1 MKPDITTRAELID
14 ALRTASE
21 LEHQLMAQY
30 LFAVYSMKRY
40 TWEGLDAVQLERV
53 RRWSSS
59 ITLIARQEMEH
70 LGLALNLLSSIGGT
84 PSFTRPNMPQ
94 RPDYYGKAGIKLELT
109 RGNLDTIK
117 RFQRFEAPDPLTK
130 KLKPEE
136 PVSQSE
142 ARKWCRNKDE
152 EVTSRAQ
159 LDTLLTSR
167 AQALHAAPGKLGKLG
182 KLGTSAPVLGFGWT
196 SVQDLYEAIRAGFVY
211 LAGTMGERNLF
222 VGRPALQIFGGPT
235 SPQHGTMNDLNQYGL
250 DIIGVTDLASA
261 RQAITMI
268 LEQGEGISVNA
279 AYLRWTH
286 FCLFTGIRNDMEEHD
301 LGELAAR
308 PVVRN
313 PMTTLYPD
321 VEQDE
326 VTLLT
331 NATTRE
337 VAKIFNDSYELM
349 LLLLL
354 YLYSD
359 NVKTQAQVNALMDA
373 AFFPL
378 MTMFIRPL
386 AEILTEL
393 PAFESAR
400 EKTNDGMR
408 NAGPGFELNGDV
420 LLFPALSATWDLFQ
434 ERFDTIVRR
443 YDELLRDGDPWIDLA
458 NQRESGHDKS
468 RIWRRLVYMQSNMQR
483 LATDWRSHWLNIGIT
498 TQ

>member
-1 MKPDITTRAELID
+1 MKPQITTRADLID

-21 LEHQLMAQY
+21 LEHQLMVQY

-94 RPDYYGKAGIKLELT
+94 KGDYYGKAGIKLELT

-117 RFQRFEAPDPLTK
+117 RFQRFESPDLLTK
-130 KLKPEE
+130 KLPLEA
-136 PVSQSE
+136 PVNQKQARTWCDRKKKVGSRSKLDSRLTTE
-142 ARKWCRNKDE
+142 AHKAFAALP
-152 EVTSRAQ
+152 SI
-159 LDTLLTSR
+159 LT
-167 AQALHAAPGKLGKLG
+167 
-182 KLGTSAPVLGFGWT
+182 TSAPVLGFGWA
-196 SVQDLYEAIRAGFVY
+196 SVQELYEAIRSGFDY
-211 LAGTMGERNLF
+211 LGSTMEERDLF
-222 VGRPALQIFGGPT
+222 VGKPSLQIFGGSG
-235 SPQHGTMNDLNQYGL
+235 SPQQGSMDDLNQYDVDL
-250 DIIGVTDLASA
+250 IGVTNLASA
-261 RQAITMI
+261 RLAITMI

-279 AYLRWTH
+279 DYLRWTH
-286 FCLFTGIRNDMEEHD
+286 FCLFTGIRSDMEEFK

-313 PMTTLYPD
+313 PMTSLYPD
-321 VEQDE
+321 VEKSE

-331 NATTRE
+331 NPHTLL
-337 VAKIFNDSYELM
+337 VARIFNESYELM

-359 NVKTQAQVNALMDA
+359 NIKTQDEVNSFMDA

-393 PAFESAR
+393 PAFENVKETSP
-400 EKTNDGMR
+400 DGMG

-420 LLFPALSATWDLFQ
+420 LLFPNLDATWDLFQ
-434 ERFDTIVRR
+434 ERFDTIVGM
-443 YDELLRDGDPWIDLA
+443 YDELLRDGDPWIGLA
-458 NQRESGHDKS
+458 NQRESGFRRS
-468 RIWRRLVYMQSNMQR
+468 RIWRRLEYMRSNMQR
-483 LATDWRSHWLNIGIT
+483 LATDWRAKWLNIGIT

>member
-1 MKPDITTRAELID
+1 MKADITTRAELID
-14 ALRTASE
+14 ALRTAAE

-94 RPDYYGKAGIKLELT
+94 RADYYGAAGIKLELT

-130 KLKPEE
+130 KLKPEQ
-136 PVSQSE
+136 PVDQKA
-142 ARKWCRNKDE
+142 ARRWCKDKDE
-152 EVTSRAQ
+152 TVTNRAQ
-159 LDTLLTSR
+159 LDAKLTAN
-167 AQALHAAPGKLGKLG
+167 AQAFHAASATKAGLLGG
-182 KLGTSAPVLGFGWT
+182 APVLEFAWG
-196 SVQDLYEAIRAGFVY
+196 SVQELYEAIRAGFIR
-211 LAGTMGERNLF
+211 LTAELGERSLF
-222 VGRPALQIFGGPT
+222 VGRPSLQVFGGPS
-235 SPQHGTMNDLNQYGL
+235 SPQYGTMNDLNQYGL
-250 DIIGVTDLASA
+250 DVIGVSDLASA

-268 LEQGEGISVNA
+268 LEQGEGVSVNA
-279 AYLRWTH
+279 SYLRWTH
-286 FCLFTGIRNDMEEHD
+286 FCLFTGVRNDMEEHGLEE
-301 LGELAAR
+301 LGAR

-313 PMTTLYPD
+313 PMTMLHPD
-321 VEQDE
+321 VCPQDE

-331 NATTRE
+331 NPQTIQ
-337 VAKIFNDSYELM
+337 VAKIFNQSYELM

-359 NVKTQAQVNALMDA
+359 NVKSQEQVNSLMDA

-386 AEILTEL
+386 AEMLTEM
-393 PAFESAR
+393 PAFANPR
-400 EKTNDGMR
+400 EKTKDGMR

-420 LLFPALSATWDLFQ
+420 LLFPALHATWDLFQ
-434 ERFDTIVRR
+434 ERFDTIVAL

-458 NQRESGHDKS
+458 GQRETGFDRS
-468 RIWRRLVYMQSNMQR
+468 RIWRRLDYLRSNMQR
-483 LATDWRSHWLNIGIT
+483 LAADWRANWLNIGIT

>member
-1 MKPDITTRAELID
+1 MKPQITTRADLID

-94 RPDYYGKAGIKLELT
+94 KADYYGKAGIKLELT

-117 RFQRFEAPDPLTK
+117 RFQRFESPDLLTK
-130 KLKPEE
+130 KLPPEE
-136 PVSQSE
+136 PVNQRR
-142 ARKWCRNKDE
+142 ARTWCGRKKK
-152 EVTSRAQ
+152 VRSRAK
-159 LDTLLTSR
+159 LDSMLTKEAPKIRSALPSLLT
-167 AQALHAAPGKLGKLG
+167 
-182 KLGTSAPVLGFGWT
+182 TNAPVLGFGWA
-196 SVQDLYEAIRAGFVY
+196 SVQELYESIRSGFDY
-211 LAGTMGERNLF
+211 LAGTMGERDLF
-222 VGRPALQIFGGPT
+222 VGKPSLQIFGGPG
-235 SPQHGTMNDLNQYGL
+235 SPQQGSMDDLNQYDVDL
-250 DIIGVTDLASA
+250 IGVNNLASA
-261 RQAITMI
+261 RLAITMI

-279 AYLRWTH
+279 DYLRWTH
-286 FCLFTGIRNDMEEHD
+286 FCLFTGIRSDMEEFK

-313 PMTTLYPD
+313 PMTALYPD
-321 VEQDE
+321 VEKSE

-331 NATTRE
+331 NPHTILVSR
-337 VAKIFNDSYELM
+337 IFNESYELM

-359 NVKTQAQVNALMDA
+359 NVKTQDEVNSFMDA

-393 PAFESAR
+393 PAFKNVK
-400 EKTNDGMR
+400 EKSPDGMG

-420 LLFPALSATWDLFQ
+420 LLFPSLDATWDLFQ
-434 ERFDTIVRR
+434 ERFDTIVVM

-458 NQRESGHDKS
+458 NQCENGFERS
-468 RIWRRLVYMQSNMQR
+468 RIWRRLEYMRSNMQR
-483 LATDWRSHWLNIGIT
+483 LATDWRAKWLNIGIT